1 MDRKWK
7 RCRKLGTMGER
18 HVRKE
23 KLGYRS
29 VGRLKRGLA
38 GIGCV
43 LLLSGCAA
51 HLPFS
56 DPSSEPPAKPKE
68 ENGSSSAEIFSQPTV
83 WTAPPA
89 TVEKTWYDARDP
101 EYKELYPD
109 RLMAQL
115 LLGSPAVMAV
125 RLCFSAWDP
134 QGNAV
139 RLRGYLETGAGE
151 EQPSVLFHRTGRSD
165 RMTVGF
171 SLAPGQNVQT
181 FAVQVVSWM
190 DETGTEY
197 SLR

>member
-1 MDRKWK
+1 MDWK
-7 RCRKLGTMGER
+7 RTRCRKLDTRGER

-23 KLGYRS
+23 KRS
-29 VGRLKRGLA
+29 DRSADRLMRGLA
-38 GIGCV
+38 GICCV

-56 DPSSEPPAKPKE
+56 DPSSEFLAKPE
-68 ENGSSSAEIFSQPTV
+68 EEKGSSSAEVSSQPTV
-83 WTAPPA
+83 WAVSPA

-151 EQPSVLFHRTGRSD
+151 EHPSVLFHRTGRSD

-171 SLAPGQNVQT
+171 SLAPGQDVTT
-181 FAVQVVSWM
+181 FAVQVISWM